1 MEISLGR
8 QLFSFAGALLIL
20 VAYIGHQLKWMDARK
35 PLYSALNAV
44 GSGILGYIALKPFQL
59 GFVVLEFVWVAVS
72 VYAMFR
78 NRNVSDEP
86 RVASSE

>member
-20 VAYIGHQLKWMDARK
+20 IAYIGHQLKWMDARK
-35 PLYSALNAV
+35 PLYSVLNAV

-78 NRNVSDEP
+78 NRNASDDP
-86 RVASSE
+86 RAVSSE

>member
-20 VAYIGHQLKWMDARK
+20 IAYIGHQLKWMDARK
-35 PLYSALNAV
+35 PLYSVLNAV

-78 NRNVSDEP
+78 NRNVSDES
-86 RVASSE
+86 RMVSSE

>member
-20 VAYIGHQLKWMDARK
+20 IAYIGHQLKWMDARK
-35 PLYSALNAV
+35 PLYSVLNAV

-86 RVASSE
+86 RVVGSE

>member
-20 VAYIGHQLKWMDARK
+20 IAYIGHQLKWMDARR
-35 PLYSALNAV
+35 PMYSILNAA
-44 GSGILGYIALKPFQL
+44 GSGILGYIALHPFQL

-72 VYAMFR
+72 VYAMVR
-78 NRNVSDEP
+78 NRKIVVS
-86 RVASSE
+86 R